1 MYFQR
6 NAMSEIEI
14 ERLREEDFEVA
25 QRLSERAV
33 EKQKQAQQN
42 KI

>member
-6 NAMSEIEI
+6 NGMSEIEI
-14 ERLREEDFEVA
+14 ERLREEGFEVA
-25 QRLSERAV
+25 QRLSERDV